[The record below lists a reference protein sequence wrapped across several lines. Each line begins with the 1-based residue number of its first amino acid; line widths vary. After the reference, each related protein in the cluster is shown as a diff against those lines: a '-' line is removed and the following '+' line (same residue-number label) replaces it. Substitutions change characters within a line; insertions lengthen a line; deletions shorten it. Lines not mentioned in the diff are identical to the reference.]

1 MAAESR
7 GLRLALVG
15 GGAPVAWAI
24 CSTRSRTLPS
34 LTVAYSGFTI
44 NKIRSKYS
52 LPVSLTSTTWTADTL
67 YHGASSLVPILFCS
81 YFGQSAESLYGRG
94 WKKNW
99 QLLLYTTCIVE
110 SLCKSVEN
118 SVESVDN
125 RAVFLENKVGSTK
138 NAECGERL
146 LTIYHI
152 QWVLSALRNAVL
164 SAKLG
169 ISPAEEKTTPG
180 GNPAPLLIWRETGEK
195 LLPDVGSLKH

>member
-1 MAAESR
+1 
-7 GLRLALVG
+7 
-15 GGAPVAWAI
+15 
-24 CSTRSRTLPS
+24 
-34 LTVAYSGFTI
+34 
-44 NKIRSKYS
+44 
-52 LPVSLTSTTWTADTL
+52 
-67 YHGASSLVPILFCS
+67 
-81 YFGQSAESLYGRG
+81 
-94 WKKNW
+94 
-99 QLLLYTTCIVE
+99 
-110 SLCKSVEN
+110 VEN

-180 GNPAPLLIWRETGEK
+180 GNPAPLLIWRGNGRKAPPGCGQFEALNGQHGGWRNVIK
-195 LLPDVGSLKH
+195 KQSNDDR